1 MPTTADDF
9 VVRGMPAALAS
20 EVAFQFDNAGSRSVP
35 RLMALGLPQAAASEL
50 VRLMA
55 KPSNYLTQ
63 GPTNLAALGVP
74 MALAS
79 HLITAI
85 QAT

>member
-9 VVRGMPAALAS
+9 VVRGMPSALAT
-20 EVAFQFDNAGSRSVP
+20 EVAFQFDNAGSRSDV
-35 RLMALGLPQAAASEL
+35 RLMGLGMPQATATEL

-74 MALAS
+74 MPLAS